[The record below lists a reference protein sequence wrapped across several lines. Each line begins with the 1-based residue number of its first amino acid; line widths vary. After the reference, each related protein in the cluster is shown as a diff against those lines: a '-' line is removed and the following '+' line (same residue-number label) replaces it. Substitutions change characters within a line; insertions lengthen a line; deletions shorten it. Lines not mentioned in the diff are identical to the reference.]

1 MVTVQSIYLLPK
13 RTSTDY
19 IGNVFPDLRQ
29 IPRIVFQ
36 ALVLVKME
44 KGTTFAY
51 TERTKN
57 STK

>member
-1 MVTVQSIYLLPK
+1 MVTVQSKYLLPK

-19 IGNVFPDLRQ
+19 IGNVFPDLLQ
-29 IPRIVFQ
+29 IPCIVFQ